1 MYQVSVKFKILFVYM
16 LFFFS
21 LVVSAE
27 IYKWVDEKGVTHFSQ
42 FPPNSGQKSET
53 VKTLRSVVNTKAA
66 KGKFDVK
73 QKLADQLRTSR
84 LLSKG
89 KKAEEKVEKLK
100 TQKEC
105 IKLKERK
112 ESLSFR
118 PRANK
123 EDENGNIVRMTEEER
138 QKDINEM
145 KAEISKKC
153 N

>member
-1 MYQVSVKFKILFVYM
+1 M

-21 LVVSAE
+21 FVVSAE

-53 VKTLRSVVNTKAA
+53 VKALRSVVNTKAA
-66 KGKFDVK
+66 KGKFDVQ
-73 QKLADQLRTSR
+73 QKFADQLRSSR

-89 KKAEEKVEKLK
+89 KKVEEKVEKLK

-105 IKLKERK
+105 MKLKERK

>member
-1 MYQVSVKFKILFVYM
+1 M
-16 LFFFS
+16 
-21 LVVSAE
+21 
-27 IYKWVDEKGVTHFSQ
+27 
-42 FPPNSGQKSET
+42 
-53 VKTLRSVVNTKAA
+53 
-66 KGKFDVK
+66 
-73 QKLADQLRTSR
+73 
-84 LLSKG
+84 
-89 KKAEEKVEKLK
+89 EKVEKLK

-105 IKLKERK
+105 MKLKERK
-112 ESLSFR
+112 ELLSFR

>member
-21 LVVSAE
+21 FVVSAE

-53 VKTLRSVVNTKAA
+53 VKALRSVVNTKAA
-66 KGKFDVK
+66 KGKFDVQ
-73 QKLADQLRTSR
+73 QKFADQLRSSR

-89 KKAEEKVEKLK
+89 KKVEEKVEKLK

-105 IKLKERK
+105 MKLKERK